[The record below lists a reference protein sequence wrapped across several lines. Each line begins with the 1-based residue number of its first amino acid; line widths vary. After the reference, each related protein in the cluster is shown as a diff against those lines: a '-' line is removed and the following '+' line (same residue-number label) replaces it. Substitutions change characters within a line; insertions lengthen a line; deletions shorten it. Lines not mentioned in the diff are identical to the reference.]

1 MIDQLAADLL
11 AKLQAIP
18 VLASSCGLDLVGDL
32 PDPGGAKIPLP
43 SAWVIPRKFIN
54 TRDGAEKEPLPAAP
68 IIGRFAFVVG
78 LYLSTSN
85 QIATQLPLLQQVA
98 KAIQGTTSPSGQ
110 RWYLS
115 EFDRAATNP
124 GVMIYALTFITNAA
138 F

>member
-1 MIDQLAADLL
+1 MIAELAADLL
-11 AKLQAIP
+11 VKLQAIP
-18 VLASSCGLDLVGDL
+18 GLTCGLDLVGDL
-32 PDPGGAKIPLP
+32 PDPGGVKIPLP
-43 SAWVIPRKFIN
+43 SAWIIPRKFVN

-68 IIGRFAFVVG
+68 IIGRVAFVVG

-124 GVMIYALTFITNAA
+124 GVMVYALTFVTNAVI
-138 F
+138 